1 MRLHHNYNGAAP
13 EGGCLSPWLPSV
25 LLATAC
31 GRRMCN
37 GSAHQ
42 AADIPCG
49 CQAQTHL
56 VSAWAAVQGVG
67 ACHVEWQP
75 KFVVINHAI
84 WQRAFGLMRSLF
96 HSLTHSVSFSL
107 QTPQLTATQQGPLCG
122 APRINKQEQEVEAK
136 ARAEEAGER
145 RRRSRRRREAKAK
158 ADEVEA
164 AVSE

>member
-1 MRLHHNYNGAAP
+1 MAASNVQWISSS
-13 EGGCLSPWLPSV
+13 GRRHFVWLPGTDTPCQCVGSS
-25 LLATAC
+25 AR
-31 GRRMCN
+31 GR
-37 GSAHQ
+37 G
-42 AADIPCG
+42 
-49 CQAQTHL
+49 
-56 VSAWAAVQGVG
+56 
-67 ACHVEWQP
+67 CHVEWQP

-145 RRRSRRRREAKAK
+145 RRRSRRRREAKAT